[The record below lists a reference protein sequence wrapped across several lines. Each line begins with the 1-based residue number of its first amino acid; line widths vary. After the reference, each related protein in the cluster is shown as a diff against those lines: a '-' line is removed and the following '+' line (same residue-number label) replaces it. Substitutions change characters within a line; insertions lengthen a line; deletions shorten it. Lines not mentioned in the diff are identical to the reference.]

1 MTKPVS
7 LATIVDGDSLVEFQ
21 KRDEFLQIVNFAPP
35 EKFIKNHPLAS
46 GVKYLPIDKV
56 ELMLTKLFQQW
67 RVEVLREGQLLNS
80 VYVAVRLHYRDPI
93 SKEWTSQDGLGAVQ
107 IQVDKGENAS
117 NLAAIKSDAIMKG
130 LPAAESFAVK
140 DAAEKIGKLFGKD
153 LNRRDALDF
162 TPSYAT
168 EEKKQTAKDGIAKA
182 VEKAKQHEDSEIKP
196 AERPGS
202 VAPVPQG

>member
-1 MTKPVS
+1 MSKQVS
-7 LATIVDGDSLVEFQ
+7 LAKIVDEDSLVEFQ
-21 KRDEFLQIVNFAPP
+21 KRDELLQVVNLNPP
-35 EKFIKNHPLAS
+35 ESFIKNHPLAS

-80 VYVAVRLHYRDPI
+80 VYVAVRLHYLDPI
-93 SKEWTSQDGLGAVQ
+93 AKEWTSQDGLGAVQ

-140 DAAEKIGKLFGKD
+140 DAAEKIGKLFGRD

-168 EEKKQTAKDGIAKA
+168 EEKKQTVKDGIAKA
-182 VEKAKQHEDSEIKP
+182 VEKAKQHEDSQTQP
-196 AERPGS
+196 TERSGS
-202 VAPVPQG
+202 LAATPQG

>member
-1 MTKPVS
+1 MSKPVS
-7 LATIVDGDSLVEFQ
+7 LATIVDDDSLVEFQ
-21 KRDEFLQIVNFAPP
+21 KRDEFLQIVNLAPP

-80 VYVAVRLHYRDPI
+80 VYVAVRLHYCDPI
-93 SKEWTSQDGLGAVQ
+93 SKDWTYQDGIGAVQ

-117 NLAAIKSDAIMKG
+117 NLSAIKADAIMKG

-140 DAAEKIGKLFGKD
+140 DAADKIGKIFGKD

-168 EEKKQTAKDGIAKA
+168 EEKKQTAKDSITKA
-182 VEKAKQHEDSEIKP
+182 VEKAKKHEDSKTEP

-202 VAPVPQG
+202 VATAPQG